1 MKAIVYNEFGSLSK
15 GEYSDVAAPELKS
28 GTLKIKVSFAGIIP
42 FDLKVLDKTIPM
54 PQLKFPFIPG
64 AEFAGEV
71 VELADD
77 LNGWEKGDLV
87 CGNPKKY
94 GGAFAEEFVVKAD
107 EICKVPAGMSMTLA
121 AACPVSALAAWHGL
135 FDAGKLV
142 ADQKVLIVG
151 ASGNVGS
158 FAVQFA
164 KQKKATVYAVGSSR
178 YKFDVLDL
186 GADHYLDYKDEGY
199 LNDLPAFDLILDM
212 VGGKD
217 QEKLIP
223 LLKKDA
229 TIVSLVQEPNADLVK
244 EYQVHAHM
252 LNSGPNP
259 KELENI
265 LEEVSKGI
273 LKVKGIEEYPLQA
286 AIQAFE
292 KMNDNKSNSK
302 YLLKC

>member
-1 MKAIVYNEFGSLSK
+1 MKAIVYNEFGDLSK
-15 GEYSDVAAPELKS
+15 GEFKEVPAPELRA
-28 GTLKIKVSFAGIIP
+28 GTLKVKVSYAGIIP
-42 FDLKVLDKTIPM
+42 FDIKVLDKTIPM

-77 LNGWEKGDLV
+77 LKGWARGDLV

-107 EICKVPAGMSMTLA
+107 EVCKVPAGLSMSLA

-142 ADQKVLIVG
+142 SGQNVLIVG

-164 KQKKATVYAVGSSR
+164 KQQNAMVYAVGSAR
-178 YKFDVLDL
+178 HKFDVLDL
-186 GADHYLDYKDEGY
+186 GADHYLDYKEDDY
-199 LNDLPAFDLILDM
+199 LKGLPAFDLVLDM
-212 VGGKD
+212 VGGKAQD
-217 QEKLIP
+217 QLIP
-223 LLKKDA
+223 LLKKGG
-229 TIVSLVQEPNADLVK
+229 TIVSLVQQPDADLIK
-244 EYQVHAHM
+244 EYQVHSHM

-259 KELENI
+259 KELEKI
-265 LEEVSKGI
+265 LEQVNKGI
-273 LKVKGIEEYPLQA
+273 IKVKGAEDYPLQDA
-286 AIQAFE
+286 VQAFAAMSD
-292 KMNDNKSNSK
+292 KDKNSK
-302 YLLKC
+302 YLLKN